1 MPTPKRHSLL
11 RLLQLTALLPLL
23 ALPGLVSAQVPKD
36 RGPLKLVVGFPAGG
50 SADVAA
56 RQLADRLKDELGMP
70 VIVENKVGAGGQI
83 AAEYVKSQPGDGLTV
98 MLGTHHMMVVLPM
111 VVASAKYDPVRDFK
125 AVGRLATF
133 RECLAVPISSPAASV
148 AQWLEL
154 AKSDSKAALYGVPAP
169 GSLPQFMGYLVGQS
183 AGVKLVPVPYRGAAP
198 VTQDLLGAQIGAGV
212 IPVADL
218 VQYHGNKVRILA
230 VNGDKR
236 TPLLPQV
243 PTFKE
248 LGVPQ
253 FDELEWAGLF
263 VPSST
268 SAATQAQLEAALQKV
283 SGNHDLRESFVKIGM
298 EVNFQPGAMIA
309 GGIQADAAKWAPVI
323 KSSGFV
329 AQ

>member
-1 MPTPKRHSLL
+1 MPTTKPTL
-11 RLLQLTALLPLL
+11 RRMLQMAALIPLL
-23 ALPGLVSAQVPKD
+23 ALPGLALAQVPKD
-36 RGPLKLVVGFPAGG
+36 KGPLKLVVGFPAGG

-70 VIVENKVGAGGQI
+70 VIVENRAGAGGQI
-83 AAEYVKSQPGDGLTV
+83 AAEYVKAQAGDGLTV

-111 VVASAKYDPVRDFK
+111 VVASAKYDPVKDFK
-125 AVGRLATF
+125 SIGRLATF
-133 RECLAVPISSPAASV
+133 RECLAVPMSSPANTV

-154 AKSDSKAALYGVPAP
+154 AKTDTKAASYGVPAP
-169 GSLPQFMGYLVGQS
+169 GSLPQFMGYLIGQTV
-183 AGVKLVPVPYRGAAP
+183 GVKVVPVPYRGAAP
-198 VTQDLLGAQIGAGV
+198 VTQDLLGAQLGAGV

-218 VQYHGNKVRILA
+218 IQYHGNKVKILA
-230 VNGDKR
+230 VNGSQR

-253 FDELEWAGLF
+253 FDDLEWVGLF
-263 VPSST
+263 LPASA
-268 SAATQAQLEAALQKV
+268 SAATVAQLEAAMQKV
-283 SGNHDLRESFVKIGM
+283 SGAKELRESFGGIGM
-298 EVNFQPGAMIA
+298 EVDFSPGATMGA
-309 GGIQADAAKWAPVI
+309 RIQAEAAKWAPVV